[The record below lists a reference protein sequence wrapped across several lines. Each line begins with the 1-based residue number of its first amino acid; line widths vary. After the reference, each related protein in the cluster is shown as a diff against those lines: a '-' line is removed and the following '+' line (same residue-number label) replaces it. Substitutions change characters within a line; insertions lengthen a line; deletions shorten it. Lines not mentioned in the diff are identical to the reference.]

1 MAFVIVAAQVAVA
14 VGAVGSI
21 YGQVQ
26 AGKAQQQELNR
37 QAEEE
42 KIAAEAAELKR
53 REELNRQLAAQN
65 VALAA
70 GGIGME
76 GTPASIALESA
87 KSISQ
92 SEGMISLSE
101 KLRRAQLR
109 RQGVAAKKAGQLGAL
124 SSAVSLAMGS
134 GLMGAGSSGVGSSSG
149 SSSGTSS
156 GSSSGTSG
164 GSSGGGSSSGTP
176 NAE

>member
-14 VGAVGSI
+14 VGAVGSV

-134 GLMGAGSSGVGSSSG
+134 GLMGKESSGG
-149 SSSGTSS
+149 

-164 GSSGGGSSSGTP
+164 GSSTNPTPGSSPGTP
-176 NAE
+176 NAA